1 MCSLYGQ
8 QDCNKVNEALYVL
21 FSTASREENAMP
33 PNRDSFY
40 KHIQLAN
47 FQSAIYKRCLQQDP
61 DIPSPVGHWWKMNNN
76 ALGIDWMDMQPA
88 QESILELSS
97 CTCKKSRCR
106 ASKADDN
113 CLLSLGFPCT
123 KLCTCKNY
131 CNISLLDAETEEV
144 GDTDIGVEDDEEE
157 NFEEEEPFQ

>member
-21 FSTASREENAMP
+21 FSTASREENA
-33 PNRDSFY
+33 
-40 KHIQLAN
+40 N

-61 DIPSPVGHWWKMNNN
+61 DIPSPVGHGWKMDNN

-123 KLCTCKNY
+123 KLCTCKNC
-131 CNISLLDAETEEV
+131 CNIGLLDAETEEV
-144 GDTDIGVEDDEEE
+144 GDTDIAGEDDEEE

>member
-1 MCSLYGQ
+1 
-8 QDCNKVNEALYVL
+8 
-21 FSTASREENAMP
+21 MP
-33 PNRDSFY
+33 PNRDSLH
-40 KHIQLAN
+40 KHIQRAN
-47 FQSAIYKRCLQQDP
+47 FQAAIYKRCLQQDP

-123 KLCTCKNY
+123 KLCTCKNC
-131 CNISLLDAETEEV
+131 CNIGLLDAETEEV
-144 GDTDIGVEDDEEE
+144 GDTDIGGEDDEEE